1 MTTTQQGSRP
11 RARIGTIVW
20 GAILVGIAV
29 FALIALLGGP
39 LSPTAVLWSV
49 VGFGAALLIAAV
61 VAAIVRA
68 AREALAKP
76 ATGAPTPESASNDG
90 GHPPIG

>member
-1 MTTTQQGSRP
+1 MSDTESTTTAEYTPIPGP
-11 RARIGTIVW
+11 RRHVRVGTIVW

-29 FALIALLGGP
+29 FAILVLTTGP
-39 LSPTAVLWSV
+39 LTGAAVLWSV
-49 VGFGAALLIAAV
+49 VGFGALLLIAAL

-68 AREALAKP
+68 AR
-76 ATGAPTPESASNDG
+76 GGRSH